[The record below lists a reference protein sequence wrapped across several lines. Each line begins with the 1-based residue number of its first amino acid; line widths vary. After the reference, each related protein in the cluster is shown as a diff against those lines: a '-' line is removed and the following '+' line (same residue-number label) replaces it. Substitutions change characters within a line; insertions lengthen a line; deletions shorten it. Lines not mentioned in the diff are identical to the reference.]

1 MITTPDVLQ
10 TIRDHGAATYPEE
23 CCGFLLGT
31 VVPEGELMH
40 NVVHAIHRIENA
52 QEENRERRFLMGP
65 ADFLAADRAARQQ
78 GLDVVGTYHSHPD
91 HPARPSPT
99 DLEHAT
105 FPGFTYI
112 IVSVQQGVP
121 ADLTTWS
128 LAPDRSRFEPED
140 VALTTSTET

>member
-1 MITTPDVLQ
+1 MITNADVLQ
-10 TIRDHGAATYPEE
+10 AIRDHGAATYPEE

-31 VVPEGELMH
+31 VSTEG
-40 NVVHAIHRIENA
+40 NVVQTIHRIENA

-65 ADFLAADRAARQQ
+65 GDFLKADRAARQL

-91 HPARPSPT
+91 HPAQPSAT

-121 ADLTTWS
+121 GELTTWS
-128 LAPDRSRFEPED
+128 LAPDRSCFEPEF
-140 VALTTSTET
+140 VRLTAET

>member
-1 MITTPDVLQ
+1 MITNADVLQ
-10 TIRDHGAATYPEE
+10 AIRDHGAATYREE

-31 VVPEGELMH
+31 VSTEG
-40 NVVHAIHRIENA
+40 NVVQTIHRIENA

-65 ADFLAADRAARQQ
+65 GDFLKADRAARQL

-91 HPARPSPT
+91 HPAQPSAT

-121 ADLTTWS
+121 GELTTWS
-128 LAPDRSRFEPED
+128 LAPDRSCFEPEA
-140 VALTTSTET
+140 VRLTAET